1 MKRREPVFLQR
12 KENDRTIFTMEY
24 LTWKQTR
31 EMIRSGWEIVKGET
45 DVSR

>member
-1 MKRREPVFLQR
+1 MKRREMTYLQQ
-12 KENDRTIFTMEY
+12 KTDNGLIFTMEY

-31 EMIRSGWEIVKGET
+31 AMMRSGWEVVKGET